1 MVATKWF
8 STRTWLWRFLI
19 YPALP
24 FALFVFS
31 ARWASAAFACL
42 SSFLLVEIFDSFSLL
57 GGRLFGK
64 RPLVPKLSPKKTW
77 EGLLVG
83 FLAVAIS
90 AISLAAILKIDQSTM
105 ALLAIVITAGALAGD
120 LLASAAKRRAGVKD
134 YPAVLPIQ
142 GGLLDIM
149 DAWIVAAPLA
159 VLVFAVMQHPNPA

>member
-1 MVATKWF
+1 M
-8 STRTWLWRFLI
+8 TW
-19 YPALP
+19 A
-24 FALFVFS
+24 V
-31 ARWASAAFACL
+31 
-42 SSFLLVEIFDSFSLL
+42 LLVC
-57 GGRLFGK
+57 
-64 RPLVPKLSPKKTW
+64 
-77 EGLLVG
+77 

-90 AISLAAILKIDQSTM
+90 SISLSSILKIDQSTM
-105 ALLAIVITAGALAGD
+105 ALLSIVITAGALAGD